1 MNGVR
6 SLRSLETTFSACGW
20 TAELPTSSSSY
31 RLRRAG
37 SDIASNGSRRHPD
50 QTSSTQNQSIAIAS
64 LTWRG
69 VSFVSCADWRRLRFH
84 STSMVCIVFQRSIC
98 ELRSSL
104 HNAPVRFCPVS
115 HSLTSLRVGTAIS
128 MSHDPKKVRRRRTLG
143 SFNPCSRKSNPEHR
157 RSFGLSICRY
167 KLPPCSSTHVVV
179 IRNPDTCRQ

>member
-1 MNGVR
+1 MGIETYKIRSSQTLLRIADEVNGVR

-20 TAELPTSSSSY
+20 MAELPTSSSSY

-69 VSFVSCADWRRLRFH
+69 VSFVSCADWRRLHFH
-84 STSMVCIVFQRSIC
+84 STSMVRIVFQRFIC
-98 ELRSSL
+98 ELR
-104 HNAPVRFCPVS
+104 VRFCPVS

-128 MSHDPKKVRRRRTLG
+128 MSHDSTKKDEKAKRRRSSDTVAGCVLLRVLG
-143 SFNPCSRKSNPEHR
+143 HAFDSHL
-157 RSFGLSICRY
+157 G
-167 KLPPCSSTHVVV
+167 
-179 IRNPDTCRQ
+179 